1 MCRNQAGPKTHR
13 ATGGGLTVIM
23 QSYLA
28 SRRQARPPS
37 PLILRVLKDL
47 FVDTHSFR
55 LSCHTLLHFINS
67 DQDSSQRSAQQKRL
81 RVARCVL
88 FILIAFLLS
97 SLTPHFSFLMF
108 SYISLASYPFFSY
121 FLYSPNLY
129 IYICVQHRIFVRI

>member
-1 MCRNQAGPKTHR
+1 
-13 ATGGGLTVIM
+13 M
-23 QSYLA
+23 QSQLA

-37 PLILRVLKDL
+37 PLRVLEDL
-47 FVDTHSFR
+47 FLYNRSAHQADTHSFR

-97 SLTPHFSFLMF
+97 SRIPRFFFPDVFLHVPCLLSFF
-108 SYISLASYPFFSY
+108 VSY
-121 FLYSPNLY
+121 FLHSPNSY
-129 IYICVQHRIFVRI
+129 IYVYVQHRIFVRI